1 MTTVD
6 EALTVHPGKI
16 RSGAF
21 SRRSAPAYTR
31 TLAPD
36 TGAGRAATRGE
47 PGRVGDARLGLPAAR
62 ARAPISSRPNPIC
75 ALQHAYP
82 VRARNPG
89 PPAAICAREHVPG
102 WAARTIAVAARG
114 GRAIRGPRPGWAAA
128 AVSDRGPGRPGDRGP
143 RPGWAAAAVSDRGR
157 GGRAIADPG
166 RVERWL
172 STSAPRRP
180 GANVGKPDRPPTDR
194 TNRPAPTAPAPRPAR
209 ATRAAATARPT
220 AATAHRK
227 QRPAPD
233 PLTQSTRT
241 TDAAHS
247 SRGIPCAPTGCRQTW
262 SAPAFPDA
270 LWPPPRPRRWPLRN
284 DRVD

>member
-47 PGRVGDARLGLPAAR
+47 PGRVATPVWACPAAR
-62 ARAPISSRPNPIC
+62 ARAPISSRPKPIC

-114 GRAIRGPRPGWAAA
+114 RPGDRGPRPGWAAA

-143 RPGWAAAAVSDRGR
+143 GAGRTLAIYLRPPEARSQR
-157 GGRAIADPG
+157 
-166 RVERWL
+166 
-172 STSAPRRP
+172 SC
-180 GANVGKPDRPPTDR
+180 KPDRPPNRPHQPTRTDR
-194 TNRPAPTAPAPRPAR
+194 TRTATRA

-227 QRPAPD
+227 AND
-233 PLTQSTRT
+233 
-241 TDAAHS
+241 
-247 SRGIPCAPTGCRQTW
+247 
-262 SAPAFPDA
+262 
-270 LWPPPRPRRWPLRN
+270 PPPTPSHNQRGRERGPLLARDPVCTDWLQTDVVGASFQMRSGHRRDLVGGPLRN